1 MAIVMNLKSHVS
13 YFALGIGMAEA
24 EAMADDMADD
34 MEDDMEL
41 GL

>member
-1 MAIVMNLKSHVS
+1 VTIVMNFMSCFT

-24 EAMADDMADD
+24 EATADD